1 MRETGPAGTSLQPL
15 HLMKL
20 GFATIGAAII
30 IIVVIIIIISHCLSH
45 FCLYIQAH
53 SPAS

>member
-30 IIVVIIIIISHCLSH
+30 IIVVIIISHCLSH